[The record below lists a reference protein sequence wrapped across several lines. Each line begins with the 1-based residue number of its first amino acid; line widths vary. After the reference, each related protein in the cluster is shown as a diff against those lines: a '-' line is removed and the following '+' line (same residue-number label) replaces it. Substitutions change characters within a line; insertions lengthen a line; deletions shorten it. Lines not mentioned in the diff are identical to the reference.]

1 MNVADILIHLH
12 PELSQPQRTEL
23 ERTLEGRIGVDCAE
37 FAHTP
42 HPHFMMVK
50 YDPYAVGGMQL
61 LQLARKYDPQAS
73 MVGL

>member
-12 PELSQPQRTEL
+12 PELSAPQRTEL

-37 FAHTP
+37 FARTT

-50 YDPYAVGGMQL
+50 YDPDAVDGMQL
-61 LQLARKYDPQAS
+61 LQLARKYDTQAS